1 MSEPKKEKPT
11 IESVKKL
18 EPSQEELDLWLS
30 QEEIRRDEARE
41 KAIEEKGLLPYLELV
56 SGKITRFKILRQ
68 KPEQRLSSFK
78 KMQYVI
84 KVIHKDILKDWTV
97 TINSPFA
104 GYVLD
109 KLSKA
114 PIDVAVMTTGKDKD
128 TRYEFIEDD
137 EDE

>member
-1 MSEPKKEKPT
+1 MSETKKEKPT
-11 IESVKKL
+11 IESVKSATPADEFIKKWL
-18 EPSQEELDLWLS
+18 ADEEAKR
-30 QEEIRRDEARE
+30 EEARE
-41 KAIEEKGLLPYLELV
+41 KAIAEKGLLPYLTLV
-56 SGKITRFKILRQ
+56 SGKITRFHIYKQI
-68 KPEQRLSSFK
+68 PETRMSSFDK
-78 KMQYVI
+78 LQYVI
-84 KVIHKDILKDWTV
+84 KVLHKDILKDWTV

-137 EDE
+137 EE